1 MLFLILIKG
10 GIMICDASITFA
22 EIFEF
27 IGKNILWFA
36 IPIDIIIITVLI
48 IVIVRYRKNKKKKGG
63 KKKRERK
70 RQN

>member
-36 IPIDIIIITVLI
+36 IPIDIIIITILT
-48 IVIVRYRKNKKKKGG
+48 IVIVRYRKNKKKGG

-70 RQN
+70 R